1 MFCGFYHPL
10 RDRIWFVIVHSVA
23 LGAAFAFVF
32 RSVMFSLETDVFS
45 FKIFVVYGIENC
57 SG

>member
-1 MFCGFYHPL
+1 MFCGFNHPL

-32 RSVMFSLETDVFS
+32 RYVMFSLETDDFS
-45 FKIFVVYGIENC
+45 FKIFAVYGIENC